1 MMGRLTQNMGEIVN
15 LRRAR
20 KRQASA
26 KAEAEAA
33 ANRVAFGVSRSARS
47 GAETERAAA
56 ERRFEAHRRLDRRDD
71 D

>member
-1 MMGRLTQNMGEIVN
+1 MTGRLAQNMGEIIN

-26 KAEAEAA
+26 KAEVEAA
-33 ANRVAFGVSRSARS
+33 ANRVAFGVSKNARS

-56 ERRFEAHRRLDRRDD
+56 ERCFEAHRRLNRRDD

>member
-1 MMGRLTQNMGEIVN
+1 MMGEVVN

-33 ANRVAFGVSRSARS
+33 TNRIAHGVSKNERAKA
-47 GAETERAAA
+47 GAERVLAS
-56 ERRFEAHRRLDRRDD
+56 RRLEAHRRPERGDAD
-71 D
+71 

>member
-1 MMGRLTQNMGEIVN
+1 MTRRPTEGVGELVN

-26 KAEAEAA
+26 KAEIEAA
-33 ANRVAFGVSRSARS
+33 ANRFAFGVSKR
-47 GAETERAAA
+47 ERNRVEA
-56 ERRFEAHRRLDRRDD
+56 ERTVAENRLEAHRRLRRCDD

>member
-1 MMGRLTQNMGEIVN
+1 MGEIVN

-26 KAEAEAA
+26 KAEVEAA
-33 ANRVAFGVSRSARS
+33 ANRVAFGGSTSARS
-47 GAETERAAA
+47 EAKA
-56 ERRFEAHRRLDRRDD
+56 ERTAALSRHEAHRTLRRRDD